1 VTLLAFATERRGD
14 VRHAAAEPG
23 GRRYRSWPARRA
35 HSSNPRHAAAAVD
48 SWDRQTDRHR
58 TVTWSLPH
66 TMMNAAYIQQ
76 YGPFHGRRQRV
87 LMHITVRHANER
99 LQQ

>member
-1 VTLLAFATERRGD
+1 MLL
-14 VRHAAAEPG
+14 
-23 GRRYRSWPARRA
+23 RSQ
-35 HSSNPRHAAAAVD
+35 AAAAID
-48 SWDRQTDRHR
+48 LGQPAGHTAATRGTLLQRSIAGTDRQTDRHR

-66 TMMNAAYIQQ
+66 TMMNAAYIQK